1 MANDA
6 SSDVLHVGEVK
17 RLVLEKTGGKIA
29 RAVLGFGGFLGMGQ
43 DYYPIPWRR
52 LSSNCGWTACPT
64 PR

>member
-1 MANDA
+1 M
-6 SSDVLHVGEVK
+6 LHVGEVK